1 MAKGTKEGFA
11 SDFRRFFLRG
21 LATLLPT
28 VLTIVVLVKCFEFV
42 QNNIS
47 VYINKGVIRLIV
59 LAKHDYPQLRPE
71 EIEQYIS
78 ENPLSV
84 ATSPQDPAI
93 EKRVR
98 LWKLGKQWNQGWR
111 SLIGFV
117 LAILLVYFLG
127 RMFAGYIGRK
137 IWQMFES
144 TVQQVPGFKQVYP
157 YVKQVTDFLF
167 GEKKIEFNRVVIIP
181 YPSKGFWS
189 IGLVTGC
196 GFREVAEKTRQEF
209 LTVFVPSSP
218 TPVTGYVVYVK
229 KEDAIDLPIPI
240 DAALR
245 FIVSG
250 GVIVP
255 GSQPLATQLADLPSD
270 EAVAGAEA
278 RRGPENEKA

>member
-1 MAKGTKEGFA
+1 
-11 SDFRRFFLRG
+11 
-21 LATLLPT
+21 LPT

-47 VYINKGVIRLIV
+47 VYINEGVIRLIV
-59 LAKHDYPQLRPE
+59 LAKHDYPELRPE
-71 EIEQYIS
+71 EVEHYVS
-78 ENPLSV
+78 KNKLPV
-84 ATSPQDPAI
+84 ASAEDPGVLGQ
-93 EKRVR
+93 VR
-98 LWKLGKQWNQGWR
+98 LEKLRGQWNQGWK

-167 GEKKIEFNRVVIIP
+167 GEKKIEFNRVVVIP

-196 GFREVAEKTRQEF
+196 GFREVAEKTRQEL

-255 GSQPLATQLADLPSD
+255 GRQPLATQLADLPSD
-270 EAVAGAEA
+270 EAGAGVDTQM
-278 RRGPENEKA
+278 GPENEKA